1 MTRPPEARV
10 HGGALA
16 SIFLPIPIPP
26 PGNGLPRQLAAPASP
41 LFDLDLTLH
50 DSDAEEHLEQQQ
62 SDRMMSVEELLWSRD
77 PVVARNI
84 AEQVS
89 EVAEGRC
96 ELRNNRVPLCVR
108 KATEDRPDKHPSTS
122 PQVRRSNLA
131 GDVHAVGADLAT
143 RGHRVAV
150 FLAEPQLRGGL
161 LRAGH
166 QCLLVLPA
174 GHPDTEL
181 VVDVRFREQFAV
193 PFPSAAYAKLLRS
206 VPETFVGTR
215 ETLRAVLNLLCREL
229 ERTFESHG
237 ASLPPWRR
245 KESVLGRW
253 PLDPGATLLEARE
266 QRFCRGSPVPSVGVA
281 GGLCRGAASAA

>member
-84 AEQVS
+84 AE
-89 EVAEGRC
+89 
-96 ELRNNRVPLCVR
+96 
-108 KATEDRPDKHPSTS
+108 
-122 PQVRRSNLA
+122 QVRRSNLA